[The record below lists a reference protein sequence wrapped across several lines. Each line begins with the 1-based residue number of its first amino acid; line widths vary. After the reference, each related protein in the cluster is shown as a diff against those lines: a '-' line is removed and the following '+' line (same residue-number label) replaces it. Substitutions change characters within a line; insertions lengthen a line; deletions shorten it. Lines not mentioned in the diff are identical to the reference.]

1 MTSSA
6 RSFLPAAFGVA
17 AVAWATATFLP
28 VLGLASAA
36 LLFLLPVLFAS
47 ARGGTGPGLFAAIAG
62 TAAYNFFLLP
72 PRYTFR
78 IHGPED
84 FVSALV
90 LVAVAL
96 VTSRLATRLRARET
110 EALESARLSG
120 ELAELSAALSG
131 HPADTALSRGMALIA
146 VRYGTVHLLDDPSQS
161 APDAQWSSIDL
172 AAAAWAVHNGDVN
185 GHGTPTMP
193 AADWTFLPLAARN
206 RRDGAIVAVARPA
219 DGSTRSRTEIDHLA
233 QMALLLG
240 QCRDRDALERERQA
254 REILAET
261 DRLRRT
267 LLAALSHDLRTP
279 LTILSGQ
286 LELLAADHPAAAEAL
301 VAAQNLERMTTNLL
315 DAVRIE
321 DGSLAPVVDSV
332 DPVDAVAA
340 VVDAARVPQGL
351 TVARVIPAD
360 LPFAAAD
367 PVLLHHVLANL
378 FDNALRHART
388 SVTIEGRLHDGHIL
402 LQVTDDGPGV
412 PEHERARIFDRF
424 ARGEGGDRTSGSGLG
439 LAIVKGLADAMG
451 MTVTVDDAP
460 SGGARFTLAMSIA
473 QGDRP

>member
-6 RSFLPAAFGVA
+6 RPFFAALLGVA

-36 LLFLLPVLFAS
+36 LLFLLPVLFVS
-47 ARGGTGPGLFAAIAG
+47 ARGGTGPGLLAAIAG
-62 TAAYNFFLLP
+62 TGAYNFFLLP

-110 EALESARLSG
+110 EALDAARLSG

-131 HPADTALSRGMALIA
+131 HPAQSALSRGMALIA
-146 VRYGTVHLLDDPSQS
+146 ARYGVVHLLDDLSQP

-172 AAAAWAVHNGDVN
+172 AAAAWALHNGDVN
-185 GHGTPTMP
+185 GHGTPIMP

-206 RRDGAIVAVARPA
+206 RRDGAIAAVARPD
-219 DGSTRSRTEIDHLA
+219 DGSTRSRSEIDHLA

-254 REILAET
+254 RDILVET

-286 LELLAADHPAAAEAL
+286 LEVLASDHPAAAEAL

-321 DGSLAPVVDSV
+321 DGSLAPVFDSV

-340 VVDAARVPQGL
+340 VVDGASVPPGL
-351 TVARVIPAD
+351 TVLRAIPAD
-360 LPFAAAD
+360 MPFAAAD
-367 PVLLHHVLANL
+367 PLLLHHVLANL

-388 SVTIEGRLHDGHIL
+388 TVAIEGQVQGCHLL
-402 LQVTDDGPGV
+402 LQVADDGPGV
-412 PEHERARIFDRF
+412 PEHERTRIFERF

-460 SGGARFTLAMSIA
+460 SGGARFTLSMPTT
-473 QGDRP
+473 QGNRS